1 MRKLKLRHTSLSDV
15 SISALL
21 IMCPNLESLD
31 ISFTLVKSP
40 HKNIDFEEHP
50 SKLQKLNLTSTSISG
65 ADVVTISPHLSLL
78 KTLSIGALGSRQGST
93 LAITNSSAM
102 TLTEKDL
109 GDLTQVVSK
118 FKHIET
124 VNLVGNTKLG
134 LTSRIVLPDFMQQV
148 GRRCKVLSFL
158 LHTYTEISSI
168 IEIKLGWDNSFTIE
182 RLGWS
187 NSHR

>member
-1 MRKLKLRHTSLSDV
+1 
-15 SISALL
+15 
-21 IMCPNLESLD
+21 
-31 ISFTLVKSP
+31 
-40 HKNIDFEEHP
+40 
-50 SKLQKLNLTSTSISG
+50 
-65 ADVVTISPHLSLL
+65 
-78 KTLSIGALGSRQGST
+78 
-93 LAITNSSAM
+93 M